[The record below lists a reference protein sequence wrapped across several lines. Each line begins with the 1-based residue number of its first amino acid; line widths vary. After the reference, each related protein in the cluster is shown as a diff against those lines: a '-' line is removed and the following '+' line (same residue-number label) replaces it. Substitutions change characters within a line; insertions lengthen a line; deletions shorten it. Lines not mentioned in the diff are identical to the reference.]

1 MSKPGALSWPAV
13 GLLAVLL
20 VAGHAGA
27 AEVHGENSSFAGHG
41 VLMAWGILKAPDED
55 RSRVVVRIV
64 TTDPT
69 LTHVR
74 LDGVDPFTG
83 QRKEMQA
90 AQPLG
95 RGLEVVSERGTFAEF
110 PRREFQFFTAA
121 ARAAG
126 RPSLTIYFLG
136 TPDTTPEFL
145 EETALARYLE
155 ETVVKLAAAGRRA
168 Q

>member
-1 MSKPGALSWPAV
+1 MNRPRAMEWAGV

-20 VAGHAGA
+20 VAGSAAA

-64 TTDPT
+64 ATDPV

-83 QRKEMQA
+83 QRKELQA
-90 AQPLG
+90 AQPIG
-95 RGLEVVSERGTFAEF
+95 RRLDVASERGTFAEL
-110 PRREFQFFTAA
+110 PRREFHFFTAA
-121 ARAAG
+121 DRAAG
-126 RPSLTIYFLG
+126 RPGLTIYFMG

-145 EETALARYLE
+145 EEAALARYLD
-155 ETVVKLAAAGRRA
+155 ETVIKLGGAGRPA
-168 Q
+168 P